1 MKHRF
6 THILCLLA
14 AASALLMTGS
24 CKKYNPFDSYWHGGF
39 EREDTGGKPG
49 KGGLFADGYGT
60 EESPYGL
67 STPQHM
73 QNIAR
78 GLVEGEMVYFVMK
91 NDIDMSNVNWS
102 ALNPTDP
109 YKKFIDFDGGGHVIT
124 NLYIPKQA
132 YGSFFGV
139 LCGACHDVGFL
150 NAYAESSNGGGI
162 IGGYVGLASPSDGN
176 FTGRV
181 ERVYVTGTVRAGG
194 NAGGICGDLGKTA
207 DMMPCTISECYSLV
221 EVNGSSNAGGL
232 AGNMRSGSKI
242 ENSYSAGR
250 VNGGTSSS
258 GSSTFGAGGLVGNM
272 AGGSI
277 TGSIAW
283 NPSLSGMTR
292 GPVYGTKTDG
302 TVSDCYALS
311 TMAGAATANEGVTK
325 KTAAELQT
333 IAGAWGGGWYSDGK
347 VSNGF
352 PILNWQH
359 ERGDW
364 GDYSGHGGGEE
375 GGDDYKP
382 SFQGGT
388 GTESDPYLISKL
400 VHLRSMHDTLKANSE
415 TWFRLEA
422 DIDAKLLNNWAPL
435 NVKDPYDIKIHF
447 DGNNHKISN
456 LRSTGGTYPGFFG
469 VLNGTCKDLTLD
481 NCSVDQSDNSSC
493 GILGGYA
500 GTNGGL
506 TAALSNITLTA
517 TCAVTSSGTQPCGGM
532 FGVAA
537 NATFT
542 GCTSNATV
550 RSSNGSGNT
559 GDHGCGG
566 LVGKATKT
574 CSFTDCTFGGVCEG
588 SRLVGGILGWT
599 SCQNCTFTRCANKGS
614 VTASKYGSANGQRC
628 GGICGHVEEGTR
640 VIQCY
645 NTGAITAESM
655 AGGIT
660 GYLETNNNVLV
671 SRCYSTGN
679 IKSFSNWAGGICAYA
694 ISGEISNCWTS
705 GTITAAQQC
714 GAGIVGEIK
723 SGYINETQPNVKGS
737 VINCWTKANING
749 QRVLGGIAGRC
760 AHDGWNATAAEGS
773 QTASNIT
780 ISGCIAWNEAITSTD
795 QRTPDVEASSGGIVA
810 YTYIRNTLQNC
821 WRKPGMNYT
830 PSYVQCDFVDQENVS
845 PTAPLTTGTAEKYCY
860 PYHGKA
866 AAASAT
872 VSALAS
878 SLGWDSS
885 IWTLTGNEPVLK

>member
-1 MKHRF
+1 MKRRF

-14 AASALLMTGS
+14 AASALLLTNS

-73 QNIAR
+73 QNIGR
-78 GLVEGEMVYFVMK
+78 GLVEGEMIYFKML
-91 NDIDMSNVNWS
+91 NDIDMNNVNWS

-221 EVNGSSNAGGL
+221 EVNGSNHAGGL
-232 AGNMRSGSKI
+232 TGNMRTGSKI

-250 VNGGTSSS
+250 VNGGTSAS
-258 GSSTFGAGGLVGNM
+258 GSTAAIGAGGLVGNM

-277 TGSIAW
+277 TGGIAW
-283 NPSLSGMTR
+283 NPALSGMTR

-302 TVSDCYALS
+302 TVSDSYALN
-311 TMAGAATANEGVTK
+311 TMAGAVAANEGVTK
-325 KTAAELQT
+325 KTADELQT
-333 IAGAWGGGWYSDGK
+333 LAGAWGGGWYPDGK

-364 GDYSGHGGGEE
+364 GDYSGHGGGGE
-375 GGDDYKP
+375 GGDDYEP
-382 SFQGGT
+382 SFLGGT

-400 VHLRSMHDTLKANSE
+400 VHLRSMHDTLKTNSE

-422 DIDAKLLNNWAPL
+422 DIDAKLLANWAPL
-435 NVKDPYDIKIHF
+435 NIKDPYDIKIHF

-469 VLNGTCKDLTLD
+469 VLNGECKDLTFD

-506 TAALSNITLTA
+506 TATLSNITLTS
-517 TCAVTSSGTQPCGGM
+517 TCAVTSSGTQACGGM

-542 GCTSNATV
+542 GCTSNAAV
-550 RSSNGSGNT
+550 RSSNASAT
-559 GDHGCGG
+559 TSDHGCGG

-574 CSFTDCTFGGVCEG
+574 SHFTDCTFGGTCEG
-588 SRLVGGILGWT
+588 TRLVGGILGWT
-599 SCQNCTFTRCANKGS
+599 ASQNCTFTRCANKGG
-614 VTASKYGSANGQRC
+614 VTAVKVNDKANGPRC
-628 GGICGHVEEGTR
+628 GGICGHIDEGTLVTR
-640 VIQCY
+640 CY
-645 NTGAITAESM
+645 NTGAITAETM
-655 AGGIT
+655 AGGIV
-660 GYLETNNNVLV
+660 GYIEKNNSVKV
-671 SRCYSTGN
+671 ERCYSTGD
-679 IKSFSNWAGGICAYA
+679 ILSSNWSGGIVGYASSGEIADCWSSGSVSLRGGSQTAGGIVA
-694 ISGEISNCWTS
+694 
-705 GTITAAQQC
+705 
-714 GAGIVGEIK
+714 EIK
-723 SGYINETQPNVKGS
+723 SGWLDATYSATKGR
-737 VINCWTKANING
+737 VVNCWSKASVSG
-749 QRVLGGIAGRC
+749 ARVLGGIAGRC
-760 AHDGWNATAAEGS
+760 AHDGWNATATDAQKIS
-773 QTASNIT
+773 DIT
-780 ISGCIAWNEAITSTD
+780 ITGCIAWNPSIQSPATAVD
-795 QRTPDVEASSGGIVA
+795 QGSSGAIVA
-810 YTYIRNTLQNC
+810 YSYIKNSLSNCRRN
-821 WRKPGMNYT
+821 
-830 PSYVQCDFVDQENVS
+830 PSMDFVSYEDNVLKDMEDVS
-845 PTAPLTTGTAEKYCY
+845 ESAPLPKTGAGANCY
-860 PYHGKA
+860 PWHGKA
-866 AAASAT
+866 AESSAT
-872 VSALAS
+872 VSSVAL
-878 SLGWDSS
+878 SLGWDASV
-885 IWTLTGNEPVLK
+885 WDLTGNEPVLK